1 MAMAQQASR
10 YDAIMA
16 MMQGGD
22 SGPRKR
28 GHVESSIQSAC
39 VKWFRYQY
47 PGLILAAIPNGGRR
61 DKVTGVIMKKE
72 GVLAGMPDL
81 LLLHPSGKYHAMAI
95 EMKTTKG
102 VQSDSQKEMQKR
114 LTDEGYLYVVIRS
127 FEEFVEEVEQYMIS
141 EL

>member
-22 SGPRKR
+22 GGLRKH

-47 PGLILAAIPNGGRR
+47 PSLILAAIPNGGRR
-61 DKVTGVIMKKE
+61 DKITGAIMKKE

-81 LLLHPSGKYHAMAI
+81 LLLHPSGKYHGMAI
-95 EMKTTKG
+95 EVKTTKG

-114 LTDEGYLYVVIRS
+114 LTDEGYLYVVVRS
-127 FEEFVEEVEQYMIS
+127 FEEFVKKVEQYMIG